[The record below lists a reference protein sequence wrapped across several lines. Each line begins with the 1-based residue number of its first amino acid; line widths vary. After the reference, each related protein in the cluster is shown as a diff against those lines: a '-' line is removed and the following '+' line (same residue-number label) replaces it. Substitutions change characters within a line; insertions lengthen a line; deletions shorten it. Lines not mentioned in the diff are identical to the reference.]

1 MKKEKTI
8 ALLCALSLL
17 CSCKTAEAPEPGESS
32 ETTVSAPETSET
44 AETTSAA
51 ALETPP
57 GVWDEWGIQL
67 IERSYLGT
75 PRPAEE
81 LIDFPFEDWIFPEER
96 LYFMWDEYSESTP
109 IGVFLDSLN
118 EPEIKDCFLRAFA
131 ACRLISSDDIPII
144 RPHVE
149 ITVNMKNGS
158 TYTCCETGYTFESIY
173 NGYLSAFTED
183 SAQKL
188 IDRYRTFAP
197 YNGQLYTMGSTYE
210 FGIFSTVYWEYELL
224 NQTENE
230 ISFRRACYSEEG
242 GDIWGYDKSPYDPEK
257 KNEYVV
263 TYDNFKFV
271 KTADGW
277 RAEEFMSALDE
288 SRRLNV
294 WF

>member
-1 MKKEKTI
+1 MKKRKTAI
-8 ALLCALSLL
+8 LFCILSLL
-17 CSCKTAEAPEPGESS
+17 CSCG
-32 ETTVSAPETSET
+32 TTEAPETSVTAETTVTTTEAVET
-44 AETTSAA
+44 AETTSESTA

-57 GVWDEWGIQL
+57 GVWDDWGIQL
-67 IERSYLGT
+67 TKGT
-75 PRPAEE
+75 PLPAGE

-96 LYFMWDEYSESTP
+96 LYAAQDVFPESTT

-118 EPEIKDCFLRAFA
+118 EPEIKDCFLRAAA
-131 ACRLISSDDIPII
+131 ACLLISSDNIPILY
-144 RPHVE
+144 PHAE
-149 ITVNMKNGS
+149 ISVNMKNGW
-158 TYTCCETGYTFESIY
+158 TYSCYETGYTFDSFY

-183 SAQKL
+183 SAQRL
-188 IDRYRTFAP
+188 IDRNRTFAP

-230 ISFRRACYSEEG
+230 ISFRRDCYSEEG

-257 KNEYVV
+257 KDEYVV

-288 SRRLNV
+288 EREHLNV